1 MKPFQ
6 KLEDFLGTWTQRNG
20 KEINITILTITPFNP
35 WDEYGNYYNDPQKD
49 LMERKREAKL

>member
-6 KLEDFLGTWTQRNG
+6 KLEDFLGTWTLRDGSEIIIEPQDYLYWDLNG
-20 KEINITILTITPFNP
+20 NHI
-35 WDEYGNYYNDPQKD
+35 NDPQKD